1 MDVSFFFLKVCE
13 FFFFFLYNLQ
23 LSNYFD
29 GRLHA
34 IQKEKNKQWNKRE
47 IPGIYFFKNNERN
60 FATNYMF
67 FLLKQ

>member
-1 MDVSFFFLKVCE
+1 
-13 FFFFFLYNLQ
+13 
-23 LSNYFD
+23 
-29 GRLHA
+29 LHA